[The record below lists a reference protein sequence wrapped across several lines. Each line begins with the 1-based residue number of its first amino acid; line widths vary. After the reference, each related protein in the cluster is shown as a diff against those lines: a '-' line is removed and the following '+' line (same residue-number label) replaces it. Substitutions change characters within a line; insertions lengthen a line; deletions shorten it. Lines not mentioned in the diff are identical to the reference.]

1 MPPSPDYVVRPM
13 TLADVPAAERLTA
26 EGFLELDRRTS
37 PRDAAPPQLRSDAGA
52 AAWRA
57 RVEHIVALDAPGCW
71 VAVRTGAGPAGELL
85 GVAVSLRRELMWVLT
100 TYVVRPGVQGMG
112 VGRHLL
118 DAALGY
124 GEGCLRGMLA
134 ASDDPRAA
142 RRYRAAGFTL
152 HPAMELNGP
161 VDRGALPVVEHVREG
176 TPADVDLLDSVDRQ
190 VRAAAHG
197 PDHALLVEHYPLVVH
212 DRPSGSGYA
221 YVEPGGGAYLLAAT
235 SRRAATALLWETL
248 AATAPGGSASIGY
261 VTADN
266 EWAVDVGLAARMEL
280 RTHGYLALRGIAR
293 PPRPYLPS
301 RHFL

>member
-37 PRDAAPPQLRSDAGA
+37 PRDAAPPQLRSDSGA

-57 RVEHIVALDAPGCW
+57 RVEHIVAHDAPGCW
-71 VAVRTGAGPAGELL
+71 VAERTGDGPAGELL

-142 RRYRAAGFTL
+142 RRYRAAG
-152 HPAMELNGP
+152 
-161 VDRGALPVVEHVREG
+161 
-176 TPADVDLLDSVDRQ
+176 
-190 VRAAAHG
+190 
-197 PDHALLVEHYPLVVH
+197 
-212 DRPSGSGYA
+212 
-221 YVEPGGGAYLLAAT
+221 
-235 SRRAATALLWETL
+235 
-248 AATAPGGSASIGY
+248 
-261 VTADN
+261 
-266 EWAVDVGLAARMEL
+266 
-280 RTHGYLALRGIAR
+280 
-293 PPRPYLPS
+293 
-301 RHFL
+301 